1 MCCEKF
7 VAFALTGPNDGSDV
21 VRFETRARLDWR
33 GLNGAKRWIGL
44 GPIADLILIWAR
56 GRGRPSRCWP
66 LHPRPREDEAIRP
79 AIKPRAITGKR
90 ATVRYIRPM
99 A

>member
-1 MCCEKF
+1 
-7 VAFALTGPNDGSDV
+7 L
-21 VRFETRARLDWR
+21 RFETGARLDWR
-33 GLNGAKRWIGL
+33 GLNGAERWIGL
-44 GPIADLILIWAR
+44 SPIADLILIWTR
-56 GRGRPSRCWP
+56 GEDGRGDVGGFILDC
-66 LHPRPREDEAIRP
+66 EDEAIRP